1 MICNDSL
8 SSQFFKLLFSLLL
21 KSYVLFF
28 CKKFNRTL
36 KIKILP
42 QKQNKT
48 FFICINLFLQEID
61 FLLFFQIE
69 QATIPGL
76 PGGCL

>member
-8 SSQFFKLLFSLLL
+8 CYQFFKLLFSLLL
-21 KSYVLFF
+21 KSYVIFLFSV
-28 CKKFNRTL
+28 KSLSDTK
-36 KIKILP
+36 
-42 QKQNKT
+42 NKNVKT
-48 FFICINLFLQEID
+48 SSCINLFLQEID

-69 QATIPGL
+69 RVNIPGL